1 MNRLRQARRCP
12 GKCSP
17 HGARRDTE
25 GHTLGPQVSETT
37 ASRDSFHAAASLR
50 VVYRDAHLIA
60 LDKSAGEPAVPARDP
75 LLPPSTYTRLLQLE
89 PSARV
94 VHRLDMAT
102 SGLLLFALDED
113 TQRRLSIAFQQREV
127 DKRYVA
133 LVHGE
138 PAVSAP
144 TRARAAPTPSPDDA
158 PPPSSMPDGR
168 PWSLIDLPIG
178 FDWADRPR
186 RHVDPAHGK
195 PSRTWFRADPDA
207 GLDAE
212 GELRGLRITRL
223 ELAPRTGRT
232 HQLRVHLA
240 AIGHPI
246 LGDPLYGRPD
256 GAPRLMLHAA
266 SLELAHPATGEPLA
280 LHLPAPF

>member
-1 MNRLRQARRCP
+1 M
-12 GKCSP
+12 
-17 HGARRDTE
+17 
-25 GHTLGPQVSETT
+25 SETT
-37 ASRDSFHAAASLR
+37 ASTDSFHAAAALR

-60 LDKSAGEPAVPARDP
+60 LDKPAGEPAVPARDP
-75 LLPPSTYTRLLQLE
+75 RLPLSTYTRLLQFE

-138 PAVSAP
+138 LVP
-144 TRARAAPTPSPDDA
+144 APTPSPDDA

-195 PSRTWFRADPDA
+195 PSRTWFRADPHA

-212 GELRGLRITRL
+212 GELRGLRITQL

-280 LHLPAPF
+280 LHLPSPF